1 MGVIDSTVRT
11 PDGRNLRVQEGGDSR
26 GRPVLVHGG
35 TPTSRNLYRPHL
47 EVALEQGIRLIS
59 YDRPGY
65 GGSTPHFGRSI
76 ADCAADVRT
85 IADALDI
92 DRFAIWG
99 ISGGGPHA
107 LACAAR
113 LPDRLV
119 AAASLASPAPYD
131 APGLDDFPGMGE
143 LNVDDAKLMPDDP
156 TAAKANTVSDREG
169 MLTASAGRPPFPDAF
184 DAHRVVGTGRDS
196 SIGFEHR
203 QVGGGGEEVGRE
215 VAGQQLPVL
224 VVDDAFVERLGE
236 PLRDRAVHLAVDD
249 HRIDHRAAVVD
260 RDVTED
266 GDRTG
271 LPVDVDLRE
280 ERAKGEDLGG
290 GGKTLLRRQ
299 LLLTSRLYR
308 PASARF

>member
-11 PDGRNLRVQEGGDSR
+11 PDDRNLRVQEGGDSR

-35 TPTSRNLYRPHL
+35 TPNSRNLYRPHL

-65 GGSTPHFGRSI
+65 GGSTPHSGRSI

-119 AAASLASPAPYD
+119 AVASLASPAPYD
-131 APGLDDFPGMGE
+131 APGLDYFAGMGE
-143 LNVDDAKLMPDDP
+143 LNVDDTKLMLDDP
-156 TAAKANTVSDREG
+156 TAAKAKTVSDR
-169 MLTASAGRPPFPDAF
+169 
-184 DAHRVVGTGRDS
+184 
-196 SIGFEHR
+196 
-203 QVGGGGEEVGRE
+203 
-215 VAGQQLPVL
+215 
-224 VVDDAFVERLGE
+224 
-236 PLRDRAVHLAVDD
+236 RAC
-249 HRIDHRAAVVD
+249 
-260 RDVTED
+260 
-266 GDRTG
+266 
-271 LPVDVDLRE
+271 
-280 ERAKGEDLGG
+280 
-290 GGKTLLRRQ
+290 
-299 LLLTSRLYR
+299 
-308 PASARF
+308 

>member
-113 LPDRLV
+113 LPDQLV

-131 APGLDDFPGMGE
+131 APGLDDFAGMGE
-143 LNVDDAKLMPDDP
+143 LNVDDTKLMLDDP
-156 TAAKANTVSDREG
+156 TAAQAKTVSDREG
-169 MLTASAGRPPFPDAF
+169 MLTATADGIRGFMQTLLTATDAAVMTGELAEQRILGV
-184 DAHRVVGTGRDS
+184 DAHLT
-196 SIGFEHR
+196 
-203 QVGGGGEEVGRE
+203 
-215 VAGQQLPVL
+215 A
-224 VVDDAFVERLGE
+224 
-236 PLRDRAVHLAVDD
+236 
-249 HRIDHRAAVVD
+249 
-260 RDVTED
+260 ED
-266 GDRTG
+266 GH
-271 LPVDVDLRE
+271 L
-280 ERAKGEDLGG
+280 
-290 GGKTLLRRQ
+290 TLIQRRI
-299 LLLTSRLYR
+299 
-308 PASARF
+308 PA